1 MVKSKPLLHN
11 TICDE
16 LRMTVALQ
24 GFSHLIQGKGRTMK
38 SQYDQMFIFYHGQ
51 KPNRPSQI
59 KLLCDGA
66 ASYRDI
72 YDSTQSVVTSEST
85 DQSSKSIITLKTT
98 LTLDLNI
105 NYRCD

>member
-24 GFSHLIQGKGRTMK
+24 GFSPLIQGKGRTMK
-38 SQYDQMFIFYHGQ
+38 SQYDHMFILYHSQ

-59 KLLCDGA
+59 KLPCDGA
-66 ASYRDI
+66 ASYRDV
-72 YDSTQSVVTSEST
+72 YDSTQSVVTSKSI
-85 DQSSKSIITLKTT
+85 DQSSKSILTLKTT
-98 LTLDLNI
+98 LTLDLNV
-105 NYRCD
+105 NYHCG